1 MKAMRIVLASVYVVL
16 IALLILLGMRGCE
29 KQEQPPVE
37 PKPTEDS
44 IPAPPRPPIE
54 PVDTDSVSQQHRDS
68 IYERAQEIGGNG
80 DYLKVTLQWH
90 FKGDL
95 DLHALL
101 PDGTHVYYNNLCG
114 ILNVDNYGRKNSRRF
129 GENMRWNNP
138 PPKGRYKFYVQ
149 YFSSSNAQESGTC
162 YVTVMKNG
170 QQHAFYEFY
179 MDKDKAGDAS
189 IQYLQDVI
197 IE

>member
-54 PVDTDSVSQQHRDS
+54 PVDTDSVSRQHRDS

-80 DYLKVTLQWH
+80 DLKVTIQWH
-90 FKGDL
+90 FKGDI
-95 DLHALL
+95 DLHAVQ
-101 PDGTHVYYNNLCG
+101 PDGTHVYYSNKDLYEVQD
-114 ILNVDNYGRKNSRRF
+114 VDNYGIRDTREF
-129 GENMRWNNP
+129 AENMTWNN

-179 MDKDKAGDAS
+179 MDKNKAGDES
-189 IQYLQDVI
+189 IQYIQDVI

>member
-54 PVDTDSVSQQHRDS
+54 PVDTDSVSRQHVDS

-80 DYLKVTLQWH
+80 DLKVTIQWH
-90 FKGDL
+90 FKGDI
-95 DLHALL
+95 DLHAEQ
-101 PDGTHVYYNNLCG
+101 PDGTHVFHGYKCG
-114 ILNVDNYGRKNSRRF
+114 ILDADSLGQSNSRKF
-129 GENMRWNNP
+129 AENMTWYN
-138 PPKGRYKFYVQ
+138 PPKGRYKFYVK
-149 YFSSSNAQESGTC
+149 YCSAINVQESGTC